1 MSDTSNN
8 FNEIGKNLKEIR
20 KSKKITQIELGD
32 LLGKSLSTIQKYESG
47 EIEVP
52 LNVINS
58 ICKIFNTE
66 INSIVSLGLNDLEYD
81 SDSLDILSK
90 NIRFFRQEK
99 QLTTKELSLKSGMSE
114 TAIYQYQSGLRL
126 PSINALYKIAN
137 ALGVTQ
143 AELLG
148 EPRKEIEIQKLN
160 DEDLIGE
167 LKIRGYTI
175 LKIF

>member
-1 MSDTSNN
+1 MS
-8 FNEIGKNLKEIR
+8 NELNTIGQNIKSLR
-20 KSKKITQIELGD
+20 KDMKITQNELA
-32 LLGKSLSTIQKYESG
+32 LKIGKSLGTVQKYESG
-47 EIEVP
+47 DIEVP

-58 ICKIFNTE
+58 ICQIFNTD
-66 INSIVSLGLNDLEYD
+66 ISSIVSSSLNDLEYD

-126 PSINALYKIAN
+126 PSINVLYKIAN